1 MCELHIYTLA
11 MDKRQ
16 TPPETTAPAGLSSDE
31 TQALVDALAAVLRPL
46 AMLAVARG
54 LPFASAEELLK
65 RAYVQA
71 ARAACSTAP
80 GGRDVSRIA
89 TATGLNRREVTRLT
103 REPAPAQ
110 PPRPLAAELFARWTA
125 EPDCRGADGLPRPLP
140 RTGAAPSFEA
150 LAQAITRDVHPRSLL
165 DELQRLGLAAH
176 DPVSDRV
183 RLLRQAYVPSGDLGR
198 MLGFLGDNVGDHL
211 SAAVANVLADGRK
224 HFEQAIFADELS
236 AQSIEQVHQL
246 IGERW
251 RMLTAAL
258 VPVLD
263 TLIAED
269 RAAQRPQD
277 RRLRIGLYSYT
288 DRMPAAAPPAA
299 ADPPA

>member
-1 MCELHIYTLA
+1 
-11 MDKRQ
+11 MDQRQ
-16 TPPETTAPAGLSSDE
+16 TPPETTAQPPVGLSGDE

-46 AMLAVARG
+46 AVLAVARG

-71 ARAACSTAP
+71 ARAACSAAP

-103 REPAPAQ
+103 RAPAPAQ

-125 EPDCRGADGLPRPLP
+125 DPACRGADGLPRALP

-150 LAQAITRDVHPRSLL
+150 LAQSITRDVHPRSLL

-176 DPVSDRV
+176 DREADRV
-183 RLLRQAYVPSGDLGR
+183 QLLRQAFVPSGDVGR

-236 AQSIEQVHQL
+236 AQSVEQVHQL

-251 RMLTAAL
+251 RTLSTAL
-258 VPVLD
+258 VPVLE

-269 RAAQRPQD
+269 RATQRLRD

-288 DRMPAAAPPAA
+288 DQMPAPAPPA
-299 ADPPA
+299 DDTPA